1 MKTFPV
7 EQLTV
12 TNNLNTQV
20 TANNGELQKL
30 FGQLPVGAIV
40 NGEIGQQGN
49 NTNIINTIFGKFTLH
64 PDLLLPKNSQINLQI
79 IENRP
84 QIQLGIRSINNI
96 QLDIREKA
104 LPIDNQIAS
113 IVKRGT
119 NNHLHN
125 SPNSLSA
132 KRLSETPISFKIGT
146 IINTVILA
154 QTRASKDTLEL
165 NPSTP
170 IPLKNQNGPVQEKK
184 GKSFISTQFARLI
197 EKRHISL
204 FDANKNTS
212 PRNQLDNNTGSKNQI
227 KPTTLKIPIPMKA
240 GTQIGFKI
248 ISTDNNKL
256 SSRATLNI
264 TRGLISAQVAA
275 TTPSGQPILYTPLG
289 VMITDEK
296 LSLLAGQKIKLQI
309 IPNKIRIPT
318 DITPELRVSDYFNL
332 REWTNLEKMIEE
344 IRTTQHSINM
354 ESIISKIPKPDNK
367 MTAKMLFFL
376 QALKGASI
384 KNWLGIDNSIF
395 LEKTNPDLFK
405 QLDEDFLILSRNL
418 IEPGTNDW
426 RTTIIPIMNGL
437 GLDHFQFHT
446 QDQSFHKENHSDKKG
461 ARFIIDLE
469 LSHLGRIQIDGLTRK
484 KNKNFDLIIR
494 SERDLGNQIKKK
506 INTIYLNF
514 TKIMTFSGQ
523 ISFQVSKKFAEIN
536 LPHLRDNN
544 FKGITI

>member
-104 LPIDNQIAS
+104 LPINNQIAS

-204 FDANKNTS
+204 FDTNKNTA

-318 DITPELRVSDYFNL
+318 DITPELRVSDYFNF

-418 IEPGTNDW
+418 IEPGTNEW

-446 QDQSFHKENHSDKKG
+446 QDQSFHKENHADKKG

-494 SERDLGNQIKKK
+494 SERDLGDQIKKK

>member
-204 FDANKNTS
+204 FDTNKNTA

-248 ISTDNNKL
+248 ISTDNNRL

-318 DITPELRVSDYFNL
+318 DITPELRVSDYFNF

-418 IEPGTNDW
+418 IEPGTNEW

-446 QDQSFHKENHSDKKG
+446 QDQSFHKENHADKKG

-484 KNKNFDLIIR
+484 TNKNFDLIIR
-494 SERDLGNQIKKK
+494 SERDLGNQIKKQ

-514 TKIMTFSGQ
+514 SKIMTFSGQ
-523 ISFQVSKKFAEIN
+523 ISFQVNKKFAEIN
-536 LPHLRDNN
+536 LIHLKENN

>member
-20 TANNGELQKL
+20 TTNSGELQKL

-40 NGEIGQQGN
+40 NGEISQQGN

-64 PDLLLPKNSQINLQI
+64 PDLSLPKNSQINLQI

-84 QIQLGIRSINNI
+84 QIQLSIRSINNI

-104 LPIDNQIAS
+104 LAIDNQIAS
-113 IVKRGT
+113 IVKRGI
-119 NNHLHN
+119 NNHLNN
-125 SPNSLSA
+125 SPNSLPA
-132 KRLSETPISFKIGT
+132 KRLSETPVSFKIGT

-154 QTRASKDTLEL
+154 QTKASKDTLEL

-170 IPLKNQNGPVQEKK
+170 IPLRNQNGPGQEKK
-184 GKSFISTQFARLI
+184 GKSFISTQFARLV
-197 EKRHISL
+197 EKRHIFP
-204 FDANKNTS
+204 FDTKKNTT
-212 PRNQLDNNTGSKNQI
+212 PRNQLDNNTAPKNQL

-248 ISTDNNKL
+248 ISTDNNRL
-256 SSRATLNI
+256 SSRAPLNI

-275 TTPSGQPILYTPLG
+275 TTPSGQPILNTPLG

-318 DITPELRVSDYFNL
+318 DITPELRVFDYFNF

-344 IRTTQHSINM
+344 IRTTQHSMNM

-384 KNWLGIDNSIF
+384 KNWLGRDNSIF

-418 IEPGTNDW
+418 IEPATNEW
-426 RTTIIPIMNGL
+426 RTTIIPVMNGS

-446 QDQSFHKENHSDKKG
+446 QDQSFHKENHADKKG
-461 ARFIIDLE
+461 ARFIIDLQ

-494 SERDLGNQIKKK
+494 SERDLGDQIKKK

-514 TKIMTFSGQ
+514 TKIMIFSGQ

>member
-204 FDANKNTS
+204 FDTNKNTA

-318 DITPELRVSDYFNL
+318 DITPELRVSDYFNF

-418 IEPGTNDW
+418 IEPGTNEW

-446 QDQSFHKENHSDKKG
+446 QDQSFHKENHADKKG

-484 KNKNFDLIIR
+484 KNKNFELKILYMFKSKSVAR
-494 SERDLGNQIKKK
+494 YQIPK
-506 INTIYLNF
+506 
-514 TKIMTFSGQ
+514 
-523 ISFQVSKKFAEIN
+523 VS
-536 LPHLRDNN
+536 
-544 FKGITI
+544 

>member
-204 FDANKNTS
+204 FDTNKNTA

-248 ISTDNNKL
+248 ISTDNNRL
-256 SSRATLNI
+256 SSRASLNI

-318 DITPELRVSDYFNL
+318 DITPELRVSDYFNFQ
-332 REWTNLEKMIEE
+332 EWTNLEKMIEE

-418 IEPGTNDW
+418 IEPGTNEW

-446 QDQSFHKENHSDKKG
+446 QDQSFHKENHADKKG

-494 SERDLGNQIKKK
+494 SERDLGDQIKKK

>member
-204 FDANKNTS
+204 FDTNKNTA

-248 ISTDNNKL
+248 ISTDNNRL
-256 SSRATLNI
+256 SSRATLNV

-318 DITPELRVSDYFNL
+318 DITPELRVSDYFNF

-418 IEPGTNDW
+418 IEPGTNEW

-446 QDQSFHKENHSDKKG
+446 QDQSFHKENHADKKG

-494 SERDLGNQIKKK
+494 SERDLGDQIKKK

>member
-204 FDANKNTS
+204 FDANKNTA

-318 DITPELRVSDYFNL
+318 DITPELRVSDYFNF

-418 IEPGTNDW
+418 IEPGTNEW

-446 QDQSFHKENHSDKKG
+446 QDQSFHKENHADKKG

-494 SERDLGNQIKKK
+494 SERDLGDQIKKK

>member
-170 IPLKNQNGPVQEKK
+170 IPLKNQNGPVQGKK

-318 DITPELRVSDYFNL
+318 DITPELRVSDYFNF

-418 IEPGTNDW
+418 IEPGTNEW

-446 QDQSFHKENHSDKKG
+446 QDQSFHKENHADKKG

-494 SERDLGNQIKKK
+494 SERDLGDQIKKK

>member
-204 FDANKNTS
+204 FDTNKNTA

-318 DITPELRVSDYFNL
+318 DITPELRVSDYFNF

-418 IEPGTNDW
+418 IEPGTNEW

-446 QDQSFHKENHSDKKG
+446 QDQSFHKENHADKKG

-494 SERDLGNQIKKK
+494 SERDLGDQIKKK

>member
-204 FDANKNTS
+204 FDTNKNTA

-248 ISTDNNKL
+248 ISTDNNRL

-296 LSLLAGQKIKLQI
+296 LSLIAGQKIKLQI

-318 DITPELRVSDYFNL
+318 DITPELRVSDYFNF

-418 IEPGTNDW
+418 IEPGTNEW

-446 QDQSFHKENHSDKKG
+446 QDQSFHKENHADKKG

-494 SERDLGNQIKKK
+494 SERDLGDQIKKK

>member
-212 PRNQLDNNTGSKNQI
+212 PRNQVDNNTGSKNQI

-248 ISTDNNKL
+248 ISTDNNRL

-318 DITPELRVSDYFNL
+318 DITPELRVSDYFNF

-418 IEPGTNDW
+418 IEPGTNEW

-446 QDQSFHKENHSDKKG
+446 QDQSFHKENHADKKG

>member
-204 FDANKNTS
+204 FDANKNTA

-248 ISTDNNKL
+248 ISTDNNRL

-318 DITPELRVSDYFNL
+318 DITPELRVSDYFNF

-418 IEPGTNDW
+418 IEPGTNEW

-446 QDQSFHKENHSDKKG
+446 QDQSFHKENHADKKG

-494 SERDLGNQIKKK
+494 SERDLGDQIKKK

>member
-204 FDANKNTS
+204 FDTNKNTA

-248 ISTDNNKL
+248 FSTDNNRL
-256 SSRATLNI
+256 SSRASLNI

-318 DITPELRVSDYFNL
+318 DITPELRVSDYFNF

-418 IEPGTNDW
+418 IEPGTNEW

-446 QDQSFHKENHSDKKG
+446 QDQSFHKENHADKKG

-494 SERDLGNQIKKK
+494 SERDLGDQIKKK

>member
-204 FDANKNTS
+204 FDTNKNTA

-248 ISTDNNKL
+248 ISTDNNRL
-256 SSRATLNI
+256 SSRASLNI

-318 DITPELRVSDYFNL
+318 DITPELRVSDYFNF

-418 IEPGTNDW
+418 IEPGTNEW

-446 QDQSFHKENHSDKKG
+446 QDQSFHKENHADKKG

-494 SERDLGNQIKKK
+494 SERDLGDQIKKK

>member
-204 FDANKNTS
+204 FDTNKNTA

-318 DITPELRVSDYFNL
+318 DITPELRVSDYFNF

-367 MTAKMLFFL
+367 MTAKILFFL

-405 QLDEDFLILSRNL
+405 KLDEDFLILSRNL
-418 IEPGTNDW
+418 IEPGTNEW

-446 QDQSFHKENHSDKKG
+446 QDQSFHKENHADKKG

-494 SERDLGNQIKKK
+494 SERDLGDQIKKK

>member
-170 IPLKNQNGPVQEKK
+170 IPLKNQYGPVHEKK

-204 FDANKNTS
+204 FDANKNTA

-248 ISTDNNKL
+248 ISTDNNRL

-318 DITPELRVSDYFNL
+318 DITPELRVSDYFNF

-418 IEPGTNDW
+418 IEPGTNEW

>member
-170 IPLKNQNGPVQEKK
+170 IPLKNQYGPVHEKK

-204 FDANKNTS
+204 FDANKNTA

-248 ISTDNNKL
+248 ISTDNNRL

-318 DITPELRVSDYFNL
+318 DITPELRVSDYFNF

-418 IEPGTNDW
+418 IEPGTNEW

-446 QDQSFHKENHSDKKG
+446 QDQSFHKENHADKKG

-494 SERDLGNQIKKK
+494 SERDLGDQIKKK

>member
-170 IPLKNQNGPVQEKK
+170 IPLKNQYGPVHEKK

-197 EKRHISL
+197 EKRQISP
-204 FDANKNTS
+204 FDTHKNTA
-212 PRNQLDNNTGSKNQI
+212 PRNQVDNNTGSKNQI

-248 ISTDNNKL
+248 ISTDNNRL

-318 DITPELRVSDYFNL
+318 DITPELRVSDYFNF

-418 IEPGTNDW
+418 IEPGTNEW

-446 QDQSFHKENHSDKKG
+446 QDQSFHKENHADKKG

-494 SERDLGNQIKKK
+494 SERDLGDQIKKK

>member
-1 MKTFPV
+1 MKAFPV

-20 TANNGELQKL
+20 TANNLELQKL
-30 FGQLPVGAIV
+30 FGQLPVGAVI
-40 NGEIGQQGN
+40 NGEIGQRGH

-64 PDLLLPKNSQINLQI
+64 PGLSLPKNSQINLQI
-79 IENRP
+79 LENRP
-84 QIQLGIRSINNI
+84 QIQLGISSINNI
-96 QLDIREKA
+96 QLDIRQKDLA
-104 LPIDNQIAS
+104 INNQIAS
-113 IVKRGT
+113 IVKQGT

-132 KRLSETPISFKIGT
+132 KRLSETPVSFKIGT

-154 QTRASKDTLEL
+154 QTKASKDTLEL
-165 NPSTP
+165 NPSTL
-170 IPLKNQNGPVQEKK
+170 IPLRNQNGPVQGKK

-197 EKRHISL
+197 EKRHIFR
-204 FDANKNTS
+204 FDTNKNPT
-212 PRNQLDNNTGSKNQI
+212 PGNQLDNYTNSKNKI

-256 SSRATLNI
+256 SSRANLNI
-264 TRGLISAQVAA
+264 TPGLISAQVAA
-275 TTPSGQPILYTPLG
+275 TTPSGQPILNTSLG

-318 DITPELRVSDYFNL
+318 DITPELRVSDYFNF
-332 REWTNLEKMIEE
+332 REWTNLEEMIEE

-367 MTAKMLFFL
+367 MTAKILFFL

-395 LEKTNPDLFK
+395 LENTNPGLFK

-418 IEPGTNDW
+418 IEPGTNEW

-446 QDQSFHKENHSDKKG
+446 QDQSFHKENHAEKKG

-469 LSHLGRIQIDGLTRK
+469 LSHLGRIQIDGLTRE

-494 SERDLGNQIKKK
+494 SERDLGDQIKKQ

>member
-204 FDANKNTS
+204 FDTNKNTA

-248 ISTDNNKL
+248 ISTDNNRL
-256 SSRATLNI
+256 SSRASLNI

-318 DITPELRVSDYFNL
+318 DITPELRVSDYFNF

-418 IEPGTNDW
+418 IEPGTNEW

-446 QDQSFHKENHSDKKG
+446 QDQSFHKENYADKKG

-494 SERDLGNQIKKK
+494 SERDLGDQIKKK

>member
-204 FDANKNTS
+204 FDTNKNTA

-248 ISTDNNKL
+248 ISTDNNRL

-318 DITPELRVSDYFNL
+318 DITPELRVSDYFNF

-418 IEPGTNDW
+418 IEPGTNEW

-446 QDQSFHKENHSDKKG
+446 QDQSFHKENHADKKG

-494 SERDLGNQIKKK
+494 SERDLGDQIKKK

>member
-318 DITPELRVSDYFNL
+318 DITPELRVSDYFNF

-418 IEPGTNDW
+418 IEPGTNEW

-446 QDQSFHKENHSDKKG
+446 QDQSFHKENHADKKG

-494 SERDLGNQIKKK
+494 SERDLGDQIKKK